1 MAKLPQSIQATFK
14 SVEEK
19 INKAASRQV
28 KAKAK
33 EIANFVTTPNI
44 SPVYSGAYIESF
56 SIKPRGAGGG
66 RMKLQNARKKST
78 NPQAHRDLAR
88 DNLYSDIEALGKGLI
103 DGFVLRNRSKHSRI
117 VEDGL
122 SKTPAYKV
130 FERVRNKF
138 GG

>member
-1 MAKLPQSIQATFK
+1 MARLPAATQATFK
-14 SVEEK
+14 SIEEK

-28 KAKAK
+28 KTKAK
-33 EIANFVTTPNI
+33 QIADTVVRQDI

-66 RMKLQNARKKST
+66 RMKSSDIREKST

-88 DNLYSDIEALGKGLI
+88 DNLYADIESLGKGLI
-103 DGFVLRNRSKHSRI
+103 DGFVLRNRSKHSRA

-122 SKTPAYKV
+122 GKTPAYKV
-130 FERVRNKF
+130 FARVRF
-138 GG
+138 LLG

>member
-1 MAKLPQSIQATFK
+1 MARLPPATQATFK
-14 SVEEK
+14 SIEEK

-33 EIANFVTTPNI
+33 QIADTVVRQDI

-66 RMKLQNARKKST
+66 RMKLQSARKKST

-88 DNLYSDIEALGKGLI
+88 DNLYADIEALGKGLI
-103 DGFVLRNRSKHSRI
+103 DGFVLRNRSKHSRA

-122 SKTPAYKV
+122 GKTPAYKV
-130 FERVRNKF
+130 FSRVRF
-138 GG
+138 LLG

>member
-1 MAKLPQSIQATFK
+1 MAKLPPATQATFK
-14 SVEEK
+14 SIEEK

-33 EIANFVTTPNI
+33 QIADTVVRQDI

-56 SIKPRGAGGG
+56 SIKPRGASGG
-66 RMKLQNARKKST
+66 RMKLQGARKKST

-88 DNLYSDIEALGKGLI
+88 DNLYADIEALGKGLI
-103 DGFVLRNRSKHSRI
+103 DGFVLRNRSKHSRA

-122 SKTPAYKV
+122 GKTPAYKV
-130 FERVRNKF
+130 FSRVRF
-138 GG
+138 LLG

>member
-1 MAKLPQSIQATFK
+1 MANLPPATQATFK
-14 SVEEK
+14 SIEEK

-33 EIANFVTTPNI
+33 QIADTVVRQDI
-44 SPVYSGAYIESF
+44 SPVYSGAYVESF

-66 RMKLQNARKKST
+66 RMKLQSARKKST

-88 DNLYSDIEALGKGLI
+88 DNLYADIEALGKGLI

-122 SKTPAYKV
+122 GKTPAYKV
-130 FERVRNKF
+130 FARVRF
-138 GG
+138 LLG

>member
-1 MAKLPQSIQATFK
+1 MAKLPAATQATFK
-14 SVEEK
+14 SIEEK

-33 EIANFVTTPNI
+33 QIADTVVRQDI

-66 RMKLQNARKKST
+66 RMKLQSARKKST

-88 DNLYSDIEALGKGLI
+88 DNLYADIEALGKGLI
-103 DGFVLRNRSKHSRI
+103 DGFVLRNRSKHSRA

-122 SKTPAYKV
+122 GKTPAYKV
-130 FERVRNKF
+130 FSRVRF
-138 GG
+138 LLG

>member
-1 MAKLPQSIQATFK
+1 MANLPPATQATFK

-33 EIANFVTTPNI
+33 QIADTVVRQDI
-44 SPVYSGAYIESF
+44 SPVYSGAYVESF
-56 SIKPRGAGGG
+56 SIKPRGAAGG
-66 RMKLQNARKKST
+66 RMKLQGARKKST

-88 DNLYSDIEALGKGLI
+88 DNLYADIEALGKGLI

-122 SKTPAYKV
+122 GKTPAYKV
-130 FERVRNKF
+130 FARVRF
-138 GG
+138 LLG